1 MTSATGSVSFNGSQL
16 LGGTAGKIDTDALI
30 DALMAAKSIPQK
42 QLQDRLAKQQTLNDN
57 VQEMNR
63 RMQAITTAAMS
74 LTDLSFDG
82 VPTKASSSLTSVLA
96 SSTSGA
102 IAGSATFHVDQV
114 AAAQV
119 STVKADGSGSFVS
132 DYTAGIDL
140 AVGGGASVHLAL
152 KSGSAADIASAVNTA
167 GLGVRAAVVN
177 VDDPANPGST
187 TQVLQFTAAK
197 TGVANNFSIT
207 GLAQNVTGGDPA
219 TDTTTVTAAR
229 DARISVG
236 DPNAGGYT
244 ISSATNT
251 FTGAMPGVTFT
262 VSAAAVG
269 SDVSITVGDDVSAL
283 SDKMQA
289 LIDAINSAKGGIKTL
304 TVKGGLFQGD
314 STMNGIGFDLANA
327 ISSGTVGGKSLSDF
341 GIDMDKDG
349 VVSFNASTFA
359 AAYQSDA
366 AGTLAAVGSGGFATA
381 MRQVSEAASTPVVGS
396 LAVALA
402 SDQQKVDDHNTQI
415 SKWDDRLAKEHD
427 QLVLKY
433 TAMQTAMAKLQST
446 GDWLTN
452 MFKSITD
459 SQKDN

>member
-1 MTSATGSVSFNGSQL
+1 
-16 LGGTAGKIDTDALI
+16 
-30 DALMAAKSIPQK
+30 
-42 QLQDRLAKQQTLNDN
+42 
-57 VQEMNR
+57 
-63 RMQAITTAAMS
+63 
-74 LTDLSFDG
+74 
-82 VPTKASSSLTSVLA
+82 
-96 SSTSGA
+96 
-102 IAGSATFHVDQV
+102 
-114 AAAQV
+114 
-119 STVKADGSGSFVS
+119 
-132 DYTAGIDL
+132 
-140 AVGGGASVHLAL
+140 
-152 KSGSAADIASAVNTA
+152 
-167 GLGVRAAVVN
+167 
-177 VDDPANPGST
+177 
-187 TQVLQFTAAK
+187 
-197 TGVANNFSIT
+197 
-207 GLAQNVTGGDPA
+207 
-219 TDTTTVTAAR
+219 
-229 DARISVG
+229 
-236 DPNAGGYT
+236 
-244 ISSATNT
+244 
-251 FTGAMPGVTFT
+251 MPGVTFT

-289 LIDAINSAKGGIKTL
+289 LVDAINSAKGGIKTL

-402 SDQQKVDDHNTQI
+402 SDQQKVDDLKTQI

-427 QLVLKY
+427 ALVLKY

-446 GDWLTN
+446 GTWLTN
-452 MFKSITD
+452 MFQSITD
-459 SQKDN
+459 SQKNN